1 MIQKKYQEIIKGLER
16 NIEDQKE
23 LEYVK
28 EQFSDFTVYFLNIIN
43 NMQNNY
49 EKRISNIENKFQKVE
64 DKLNYIEKELFDE
77 MENLETVNCP
87 YCDYSFMME
96 VDEQKEEIECPE
108 CGNLIELDWEDLSED
123 DIENDDSSQENNSQ
137 DDDM

>member
-1 MIQKKYQEIIKGLER
+1 
-16 NIEDQKE
+16 
-23 LEYVK
+23 
-28 EQFSDFTVYFLNIIN
+28 
-43 NMQNNY
+43 
-49 EKRISNIENKFQKVE
+49 
-64 DKLNYIEKELFDE
+64 
-77 MENLETVNCP
+77 
-87 YCDYSFMME
+87 MME